1 MKLIVLLFVLTS
13 ALSTT
18 GKAQQ
23 EDPRK
28 ALTGQWAIT
37 TADIRQDSLGT
48 ITPIVY
54 NISEGS
60 KHGWAI
66 YTPLK
71 FAANGDCDLTLAE
84 DVVEEGTFTVK
95 GDQLEM
101 QFILLAA
108 SYTYQ
113 IENDQL
119 HLYKQMAFLR
129 GYPAVEVF
137 WTIHLIYQLKK
148 NEP

>member
-13 ALSTT
+13 ALSAT
-18 GKAQQ
+18 GKPQQ
-23 EDPRK
+23 EDARK
-28 ALTGQWAIT
+28 ALAGQWAIAS
-37 TADIRQDSLGT
+37 ADIRQDSLGT
-48 ITPIVY
+48 ITSIVY
-54 NISEGS
+54 NPSEGS

-71 FAANGDCDLTLAE
+71 FAANGDCNLTLAE
-84 DVVEEGTFTVK
+84 GVVEEGTFTVK

-108 SYTYQ
+108 SYTYRL
-113 IENDQL
+113 ENGQL
-119 HLYKQMAFLR
+119 HLYKKMAFLR

-137 WTIHLIYQLKK
+137 WTIHLTYQLKQ
-148 NEP
+148 N